1 MSINRRLRTKRDYYS
16 RKKMNDGKGW
26 TSRMLDE
33 LKSGIENDNEG
44 KAPRGRKG
52 KRETARRLTKN
63 SL

>member
-1 MSINRRLRTKRDYYS
+1 MSINRRLRTKRDYFS

-26 TSRMLDE
+26 TSLLLDE

-44 KAPRGRKG
+44 KATRGRKG